1 MLSAISADEYKQNKQ
16 LTGFLYSICEVLSY
30 RVREPVKINKR
41 WNLIQPPEP
50 SEAENLK
57 IDAKNSPKVSERY
70 KYVIKHQQFF

>member
-1 MLSAISADEYKQNKQ
+1 MLSVISADEYKQNKQ
-16 LTGFLYSICEVLSY
+16 LTGFLCSICEVLSY

-57 IDAKNSPKVSERY
+57 IDTKNSPKVSESVS
-70 KYVIKHQQFF
+70 KKGINMW